1 MYNSKVMSIQRLGQ
15 NSVNLS
21 TRVLKN
27 KFLLKGLENISK
39 HPTSFSAGVSL
50 FMSLGIR
57 PVAIFA
63 TPDTEKENK
72 QYAASNSICSGLIKF
87 GMVEAVALPVE
98 YGIQKIDGNP
108 EKFLKPSTIKKL
120 GGIGSKS
127 YKLITQMI
135 KLSTGFLTAVP
146 KSILTIALI
155 PVIMSKL
162 FPNHSKEAPAQNM
175 LAQDKSEHNAPAP
188 QKGVNFM
195 GGVSEKISKGL
206 GKIIDNK
213 TLQNFALKNQDKD
226 KDIAKHMTAATDIL
240 LTGSSVYRVNKS
252 KDIKENRKRALNYN
266 NIISTAVT
274 LFGGYG
280 IDRLVKSRTGK
291 FIDKFKSLNA
301 SDPKLSKY
309 VEGMN
314 ILRPA
319 LIFAAIYY
327 GILPIFSTF
336 MAEKIDKYI
345 EKHS

>member
-1 MYNSKVMSIQRLGQ
+1 MNIQRLGQ
-15 NSVNLS
+15 NSIGLS
-21 TRVLKN
+21 SRILKN
-27 KFLLKGLENISK
+27 KVLLSGLEKISK
-39 HPTSFSAGVSL
+39 HPTSFAAGVSL
-50 FMSLGIR
+50 FMSLGVR

-72 QYAASNSICSGLIKF
+72 QYAVSNSICSGLIKF
-87 GMVEAVALPVE
+87 GMVEAIALPIE
-98 YGIQKIDGNP
+98 YGIQKIDNNP
-108 EKFLKPSTIKKL
+108 EKFLKVSTINKL
-120 GGIGSKS
+120 GGTSSKS
-127 YKLITQMI
+127 YKLITQI
-135 KLSTGFLTAVP
+135 LKLSTGFLTAIP

-162 FPNHSKEAPAQNM
+162 FQNHSKVAPAQNI
-175 LAQDKSEHNAPAP
+175 LAQDKLEHNVPAP
-188 QKGVNFM
+188 QKGVNFT
-195 GGVSEKISKGL
+195 GGFSEAISKGL

-213 TLQNFALKNQDKD
+213 CLQDFALKFQNKD

-240 LTGSSVYRVNKS
+240 LTGSSVYRVNHS

-274 LFGGYG
+274 LVGGYG
-280 IDRLVKSRTGK
+280 IDRLVKGKTGN
-291 FIDKFKSLNA
+291 FIEKFKNLNA
-301 SDPKLSKY
+301 SDPKLVKY
-309 VEGMN
+309 IEGMN

-327 GILPIFSTF
+327 GVLPVFSTY

>member
-27 KFLLKGLENISK
+27 KFLLKGLENVSK

-50 FMSLGIR
+50 FMSLGVR

-120 GGIGSKS
+120 GGVGSKS
-127 YKLITQMI
+127 YKLITQII

-162 FPNHSKEAPAQNM
+162 FPNHSKVAPAH
-175 LAQDKSEHNAPAP
+175 SAPAP
-188 QKGVNFM
+188 HKGVNFT
-195 GGVSEKISKGL
+195 GGFSEKISKGL

-213 TLQNFALKNQDKD
+213 TMQNFALKYQDKD

-266 NIISTAVT
+266 NIISTVVT

-291 FIDKFKSLNA
+291 FIDKFKTLNA
-301 SDPKLSKY
+301 SDPKLTKY
-309 VEGMN
+309 VEGLN

-327 GILPIFSTF
+327 GVLPIFSTY

-345 EKHS
+345 ENH